1 MLEDVQFLN
10 SKNFWHPAKWK
21 WIVVAG
27 LLAFAFVLSG
37 LPFKLFSFKPKL
49 ARRERLA
56 PVWDG
61 AYTKLV
67 FKWQKN
73 ASNRYMFTSSIVNDP
88 PTLSHSVPVDQFEVD
103 LHSGEFI
110 LRQTDFFMADVI
122 PLAFV
127 RTYHSWNYQSSAFGM
142 GSSHPYDIAP
152 SGDRKPYTFLDLNLE
167 DGRTIHFQR
176 ISEGTGYADAVYEH
190 DETSSPF
197 YGTQFSWDMNG
208 HWKFLMHDGS
218 SYLFPEAYYARSLVQ
233 AAAYEIR
240 DATGHR
246 MQLARDHAGNLNRI
260 VSPAGRILDLTFD
273 ESARITRAE
282 DDNENTRYYKYD
294 PTGHLAQIAQNG
306 HTLYRFEYE
315 VMSVRKGWDDHFM
328 ARIFDENGRK
338 ILENKYAHTRL
349 VEQHLEDG
357 GVYRFDYQVDAG
369 EVVATTVKYPDGKAK
384 VFRFYRG
391 RLIPE

>member
-10 SKNFWHPAKWK
+10 STNFWHPAKWK

-122 PLAFV
+122 PLALFGLIIRGITNQV
-127 RTYHSWNYQSSAFGM
+127 RLAWDQAILT
-142 GSSHPYDIAP
+142 
-152 SGDRKPYTFLDLNLE
+152 
-167 DGRTIHFQR
+167 
-176 ISEGTGYADAVYEH
+176 
-190 DETSSPF
+190 TS
-197 YGTQFSWDMNG
+197 
-208 HWKFLMHDGS
+208 
-218 SYLFPEAYYARSLVQ
+218 RQ
-233 AAAYEIR
+233 AATENRTHFWISIWKMDER
-240 DATGHR
+240 FISNEFLKEPDMR
-246 MQLARDHAGNLNRI
+246 MLSTNMTKHHPL
-260 VSPAGRILDLTFD
+260 
-273 ESARITRAE
+273 
-282 DDNENTRYYKYD
+282 
-294 PTGHLAQIAQNG
+294 
-306 HTLYRFEYE
+306 
-315 VMSVRKGWDDHFM
+315 FM
-328 ARIFDENGRK
+328 AHN
-338 ILENKYAHTRL
+338 
-349 VEQHLEDG
+349 
-357 GVYRFDYQVDAG
+357 
-369 EVVATTVKYPDGKAK
+369 
-384 VFRFYRG
+384 
-391 RLIPE
+391 IPGT